1 MTNTSVD
8 TASVATTNLR
18 AVIAANIA
26 ELRKGKG
33 MTQQELAARLNYS
46 DKAISKWE
54 RGESIPDVMILKQ
67 IADMFGVT
75 VDYLLSDTHEPIP
88 SFDDAEKK
96 RAESEAAR
104 RQHSIRA
111 RGFVTGM
118 SILMVWMAAVVLFI
132 VFETISANQLSHWFV
147 FACAVCVSLILW
159 LVMNSI
165 WFNRRRNYL
174 IISMLMWSFLILL
187 FLSVWFLTDRILWL
201 VFLLGLPGQAIIIMW
216 SNLKQKG
223 E

>member
-1 MTNTSVD
+1 VYSDETQSEKNE
-8 TASVATTNLR
+8 NLKLI
-18 AVIAANIA
+18 IAANLSD
-26 ELRKGKG
+26 LRRKHN
-33 MTQQELAARLNYS
+33 MTQLDLAEKLNYT

-54 RGESIPDVMILKQ
+54 RGESIPDVLVLKQ
-67 IADMFGVT
+67 IAGMFEVS
-75 VDYLLSDTHEPIP
+75 VDYLL
-88 SFDDAEKK
+88 EKEHQAPLREEK
-96 RAESEAAR
+96 VAESKR
-104 RQHSIRA
+104 RQSIRA

-132 VFETISANQLSHWFV
+132 VFETLSANQLSHWFV

-187 FLSVWFLTDRILWL
+187 FLSVWFLTNRILWL

>member
-1 MTNTSVD
+1 MTNTPVD
-8 TASVATTNLR
+8 TISMATTNLR
-18 AVIAANIA
+18 AIIAANIA

-33 MTQQELAARLNYS
+33 MTQQELATRLNYS

-54 RGESIPDVMILKQ
+54 RGESIPDVMTLKQ

-88 SFDDAEKK
+88 AFDDAEQNK
-96 RAESEAAR
+96 AEAEAAR

-132 VFETISANQLSHWFV
+132 VFETLSANQLSHWFV

-174 IISMLMWSFLILL
+174 IISMLM
-187 FLSVWFLTDRILWL
+187 
-201 VFLLGLPGQAIIIMW
+201 
-216 SNLKQKG
+216 
-223 E
+223 